1 MEEGKLS
8 WIIFVFGGG
17 TSIGNML
24 PNKAM
29 ANAHVTA
36 TKSSTFKIS
45 KERNYY
51 LGCFPTDSQH

>member
-1 MEEGKLS
+1 MEKGKLS
-8 WIIFVFGGG
+8 WIISVFGGG

-51 LGCFPTDSQH
+51 LGCFPAHSQH